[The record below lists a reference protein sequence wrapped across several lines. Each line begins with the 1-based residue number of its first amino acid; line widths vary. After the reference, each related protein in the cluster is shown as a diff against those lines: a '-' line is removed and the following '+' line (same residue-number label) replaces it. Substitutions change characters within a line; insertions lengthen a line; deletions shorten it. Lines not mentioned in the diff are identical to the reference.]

1 MLQQFQ
7 YVEEP
12 SFSADGLA
20 FLPAGPIPTVAD
32 PSPGKRASVSFPIRT
47 KRPSLLTKE
56 LISVETQSQEGLY
69 LSSYPFL

>member
-1 MLQQFQ
+1 MTAFQQFQ

-32 PSPGKRASVSFPIRT
+32 PSPLVPGITLALVY
-47 KRPSLLTKE
+47 E
-56 LISVETQSQEGLY
+56 LV
-69 LSSYPFL
+69 